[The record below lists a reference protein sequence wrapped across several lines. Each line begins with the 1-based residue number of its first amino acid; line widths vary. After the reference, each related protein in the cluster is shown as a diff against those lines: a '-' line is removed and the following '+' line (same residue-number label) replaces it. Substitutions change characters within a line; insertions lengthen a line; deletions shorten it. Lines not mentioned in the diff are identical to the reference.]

1 MLSAILAVVLFH
13 LSLSVALG
21 HAASHPGTPLARF
34 LATHG
39 VASRL
44 GLSSF
49 TTPAANRRLAAVGAR
64 HRRGLSAWFALGVV
78 CGLGTAL
85 FSAAA
90 LAANVALALVAAA
103 GWRGAAAAAAT
114 VPLHPVPPAA
124 AAAAAPDVAAH
135 RGGGPADARIQVDA
149 DGRVGGLPLEA
160 FLRANPLLS
169 PSMFVTPPPQQL
181 GSGGGAPA
189 AGGNGRRHSRALLAA
204 APGGGARPPGGAG
217 GDSRYDLSTVGRSA
231 AAAGRND
238 DAGGGGAPPPYGAA
252 GGHPP
257 GSPDAFTHEAH
268 EVMVHVEAMAKAGL
282 AHLATYG
289 DTLLSSATTAAR
301 RSEASTSI
309 LQPLVPG
316 VNLPLWHAPYL
327 LLAAAIAT
335 VVHEAGHALAAAAD
349 GDMRVV
355 GVGGFLALFLPGAYV
370 RIEGV
375 DDAGRWRALKVWCA
389 GAWHNIV
396 AAVVAAAATLALP
409 LLLAP
414 LYSASGGALVVG
426 VPQSSALAGHLHAG
440 DVIVGLGRHPVT
452 GVADLAR
459 AIGSITAGEDSSGFC
474 VGPGLMATV
483 ARIDA
488 DSSSVSAGAT
498 DGEAGGIWRTSNKC
512 CQHVLEQGREHP
524 TLACLSPQRNRSVAA
539 AALWAAG
546 SLCLPLDQAGSL
558 PPCHDGG
565 ACEYG
570 KGGGDRPGA
579 ASRRAGGGYGLSLAG
594 RLGRVGGGAAASG
607 ADGEASHPLPPGA
620 PGCYYPVLPPGDQ
633 LMDIA
638 VVSPAAGGARR
649 HLFFQGHPLIL
660 SRSVALSP
668 YTPRLASVV
677 APLAP
682 AAYAAAAAADGPL
695 HVDIT
700 LRYLVSL
707 SLALAVVNMAPVAR
721 LDGEAAWALF
731 LGGLLRGAR
740 PGTLRRVHGG
750 VVAAGTALLVANIG
764 VAALSLAPA

>member
-1 MLSAILAVVLFH
+1 MLTPILAVGLFH
-13 LSLSVALG
+13 LSLSLALG
-21 HAASHPGTPLARF
+21 HAASHPSTPLARF

-85 FSAAA
+85 FSAMA
-90 LAANVALALVAAA
+90 LAANVALALIAAA
-103 GWRGAAAAAAT
+103 GWRGAAAAAA
-114 VPLHPVPPAA
+114 VPLHPV
-124 AAAAAPDVAAH
+124 AAAAPPPPDLASSREGA
-135 RGGGPADARIQVDA
+135 PADARIQVDA

-181 GSGGGAPA
+181 GGRGPA
-189 AGGNGRRHSRALLAA
+189 ASAPGRRHARALLAA
-204 APGGGARPPGGAG
+204 GVGGGALSLSDAGA
-217 GDSRYDLSTVGRSA
+217 DKWKDLSTVGRSA
-231 AAAGRND
+231 SGVGVSGV
-238 DAGGGGAPPPYGAA
+238 AGGGA
-252 GGHPP
+252 GSGSFTPARGYPP

-282 AHLATYG
+282 AHLSTYG
-289 DTLLSSATTAAR
+289 DTLLSSAATAAR

-349 GDMRVV
+349 GEMRVV

-409 LLLAP
+409 LLLLP
-414 LYSASGGALVVG
+414 VYSASGGALVVG
-426 VPQSSALAGHLHAG
+426 VPQSSALAGYLHPG
-440 DVIVGLGRHPVT
+440 DVIVGLGRHPVR

-488 DSSSVSAGAT
+488 EAVAATGAAADSA
-498 DGEAGGIWRTSNKC
+498 AGGIWRTSNEC
-512 CQHVLEQGREHP
+512 CKHVLERGGEHP

-539 AALWAAG
+539 AAQWAAG
-546 SLCLPLDQAGSL
+546 SFCLPPDQAGRL

-565 ACEYG
+565 ECGYRQGA
-570 KGGGDRPGA
+570 GDGRGAPG
-579 ASRRAGGGYGLSLAG
+579 RRAGGGYGFPLMG
-594 RLGRVGGGAAASG
+594 RLGRFGGGAASSG
-607 ADGEASHPLPPGA
+607 ADARDSRSRPPGA

-638 VVSPAAGGARR
+638 VVSPSAGGALR
-649 HLFFQGHPLIL
+649 HLFFQGPPLIL

-668 YTPRLASVV
+668 YTPRLASLV

-695 HVDIT
+695 LLDVT

-731 LGGLLRGAR
+731 LGGVLRDAR
-740 PGTLRRVHGG
+740 PGTLRRVQGG
-750 VVAAGTALLVANIG
+750 VVAAGTTLLVANIG

>member
-1 MLSAILAVVLFH
+1 MLTPILAVGLFH
-13 LSLSVALG
+13 LSLSLALG

-103 GWRGAAAAAAT
+103 GWRGAAAATA
-114 VPLHPVPPAA
+114 VPLHPV
-124 AAAAAPDVAAH
+124 AAPPPPPPELA
-135 RGGGPADARIQVDA
+135 RPAGRAPGDARIQVDA

-169 PSMFVTPPPQQL
+169 PSMFVTPPPEQL
-181 GSGGGAPA
+181 GGGGAA
-189 AGGNGRRHSRALLAA
+189 AAAPGRRHSRALLAA
-204 APGGGARPPGGAG
+204 GLGGGARPHGGTG
-217 GDSRYDLSTVGRSA
+217 GDRRNDLPTVGRSS
-231 AAAGRND
+231 AGVGENGV
-238 DAGGGGAPPPYGAA
+238 AGGGVAESSYEAA
-252 GGHPP
+252 GVHPP

-289 DTLLSSATTAAR
+289 DTLLSSAATVAR

-349 GDMRVV
+349 GEMRVV

-414 LYSASGGALVVG
+414 VYSTSGGALVVG
-426 VPQSSALAGHLHAG
+426 VPQSSALAGHLHSG

-488 DSSSVSAGAT
+488 EAADAAGGAADSA
-498 DGEAGGIWRTSNKC
+498 AGGIWRTSNDC
-512 CQHVLEQGREHP
+512 CKHVLERGGEHP

-539 AALWAAG
+539 AAQWAAG
-546 SLCLPLDQAGSL
+546 SFCLPPDQAGSL

-565 ACEYG
+565 GCGYG
-570 KGGGDRPGA
+570 QGA
-579 ASRRAGGGYGLSLAG
+579 EDGRGALGKRVGGGYGLSLT
-594 RLGRVGGGAAASG
+594 GRVGRAGRGASSSG
-607 ADGEASHPLPPGA
+607 ASSWDSHPLPPGA

-649 HLFFQGHPLIL
+649 HLFFQGPPLIL

-668 YTPRLASVV
+668 YTPRLASFL

-695 HVDIT
+695 LLDVT

-731 LGGLLRGAR
+731 LGGILRGAR
-740 PGTLRRVHGG
+740 AGTLRRVQGG

>member
-1 MLSAILAVVLFH
+1 MLTPILAVGFFH
-13 LSLSVALG
+13 LSLSLALG
-21 HAASHPGTPLARF
+21 HAASHPSTPLARF

-85 FSAAA
+85 FSATA
-90 LAANVALALVAAA
+90 LAANVALALIAAA
-103 GWRGAAAAAAT
+103 GWRGAAAAAA
-114 VPLHPVPPAA
+114 VPLHPVA
-124 AAAAAPDVAAH
+124 AAAAAPPELASSREGA
-135 RGGGPADARIQVDA
+135 PADARIQVDA

-181 GSGGGAPA
+181 GEAGLAASAP
-189 AGGNGRRHSRALLAA
+189 GRRHARALLAA
-204 APGGGARPPGGAG
+204 GLGGGAFRPSGAG
-217 GDSRYDLSTVGRSA
+217 VDQQSDLSTVGRSV
-231 AAAGRND
+231 AGVGVSGV
-238 DAGGGGAPPPYGAA
+238 AGGGAGSASYSSA
-252 GGHPP
+252 GGYPP

-282 AHLATYG
+282 AHLSTYG
-289 DTLLSSATTAAR
+289 DTLLSSAATAAR

-349 GDMRVV
+349 GEMRVV

-389 GAWHNIV
+389 GAWHNVV
-396 AAVVAAAATLALP
+396 AAVVAATATLALP
-409 LLLAP
+409 LLLSP
-414 LYSASGGALVVG
+414 VYSASGGALVVG
-426 VPQSSALAGHLHAG
+426 VPQSSALAGHLHPG
-440 DVIVGLGRHPVT
+440 DVIVGLGRHPVR

-474 VGPGLMATV
+474 VGPGLMATI
-483 ARIDA
+483 ARIDSEAAAATGDAA
-488 DSSSVSAGAT
+488 DGASR
-498 DGEAGGIWRTSNKC
+498 GVWRTSNEC
-512 CQHVLEQGREHP
+512 CKHVLERGGEHP

-539 AALWAAG
+539 AAQWAAG
-546 SLCLPLDQAGSL
+546 SFCLPPDQAGSL

-565 ACEYG
+565 GCGYGQGAGDG
-570 KGGGDRPGA
+570 KG
-579 ASRRAGGGYGLSLAG
+579 ASGRRARGGYGFPLVG
-594 RLGRVGGGAAASG
+594 RMGQLGGGVASSDANARG
-607 ADGEASHPLPPGA
+607 ARTLPTGA

-649 HLFFQGHPLIL
+649 HLFFQGPPLIL

-668 YTPRLASVV
+668 YTPRLASLV

-695 HVDIT
+695 LLDVT

-731 LGGLLRGAR
+731 LGGVLRGAR
-740 PGTLRRVHGG
+740 PGTLRRVQGG